1 MFGQIGCSQSL
12 FGFKTLLLVCPERV
26 AQVESRFGKPRDC
39 SAYSFLR
46 HMLGCSGSSGLFR
59 PAGPVSASGY
69 ETVGRP
75 ERPEAQGYETE
86 GRPEKPEAQG
96 YETVG
101 RPEGPEAQGYET
113 LFGGTAVGG
122 RSLLKPYGPLNATQY

>member
-1 MFGQIGCSQSL
+1 MFC
-12 FGFKTLLLVCPERV
+12 LLIWVWLSDPWIDRL
-26 AQVESRFGKPRDC
+26 AW
-39 SAYSFLR
+39 
-46 HMLGCSGSSGLFR
+46 SGR
-59 PAGPVSASGY
+59 AGPVSASGY